1 VYTVR
6 RGDTLWDIS
15 RSHGISVDDLYRWNG
30 LTSRSILRP
39 GQRLNVAEPGGAHTV
54 SVALE
59 ESAQSRAT
67 YTVRRGDSLWLI
79 SRRFRVSVAEL
90 QDWNGLRNGSILKPG
105 QTLIVKPPASDAA
118 GA

>member
-1 VYTVR
+1 
-6 RGDTLWDIS
+6 
-15 RSHGISVDDLYRWNG
+15 
-30 LTSRSILRP
+30 
-39 GQRLNVAEPGGAHTV
+39 
-54 SVALE
+54 
-59 ESAQSRAT
+59 
-67 YTVRRGDSLWLI
+67 VRRGDSLWLI